1 MEEKSIS
8 RALKGCRTAARAA
21 KAFQIAHGV
30 ALGCAAASLVV
41 GGIRAVRKLSG
52 NGE

>member
-1 MEEKSIS
+1 MEEKNILH
-8 RALKGCRTAARAA
+8 ALKTYRTAARAA

-41 GGIRAVRKLSG
+41 GGVRAVRRLSG
-52 NGE
+52 DGE